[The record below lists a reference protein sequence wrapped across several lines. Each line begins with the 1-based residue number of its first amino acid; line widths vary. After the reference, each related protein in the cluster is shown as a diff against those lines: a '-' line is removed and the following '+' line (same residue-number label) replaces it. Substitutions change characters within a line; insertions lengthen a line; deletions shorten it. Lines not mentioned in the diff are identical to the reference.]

1 MNISEQSIELTARI
15 EEKCCDVFR
24 GLEQT
29 AFQNTRKVLE
39 AFQKEKVSD
48 SCFAGTTGYGY
59 DDLGRET
66 LDRVF
71 AVVFRAES
79 ALVRLQFVN
88 GTHAISSALYSMLA
102 PGDILLSATGLPYDT
117 LESTIG
123 IHSCRH
129 GSLRYYGIG
138 YRQVELDRSGGPDY
152 ASIRDGAA
160 DRNVKAVLIQRSR
173 GYADRRALTL
183 EEISGIIEAVHLT
196 NPDARILVDNCYG
209 EFTGTEE
216 PIEAGADLIAGS
228 LIKNP
233 GGGIAPAGGY
243 IAGKGELIEKAAMV
257 LTTPG
262 IGGECGATLGTSRLL
277 FQGLFLAPHTVCQ
290 ALKTAVFC
298 AAVLEEIGIE
308 TFPKW
313 NEKRSEIIQM
323 IRLADREKMLAFC
336 RGIQGGSPVD
346 SYVSP
351 EPWAMPGYENDVVMA
366 AGTFIQGSS
375 IELSC
380 DGPVREPFDLYLQGG
395 LTYESGKLGIMN
407 AVSAIMNET
416 SE

>member
-1 MNISEQSIELTARI
+1 
-15 EEKCCDVFR
+15 
-24 GLEQT
+24 
-29 AFQNTRKVLE
+29 
-39 AFQKEKVSD
+39 
-48 SCFAGTTGYGY
+48 
-59 DDLGRET
+59 
-66 LDRVF
+66 
-71 AVVFRAES
+71 
-79 ALVRLQFVN
+79 
-88 GTHAISSALYSMLA
+88 
-102 PGDILLSATGLPYDT
+102 
-117 LESTIG
+117 
-123 IHSCRH
+123 
-129 GSLRYYGIG
+129 
-138 YRQVELDRSGGPDY
+138 
-152 ASIRDGAA
+152 
-160 DRNVKAVLIQRSR
+160 
-173 GYADRRALTL
+173 
-183 EEISGIIEAVHLT
+183 
-196 NPDARILVDNCYG
+196 
-209 EFTGTEE
+209 
-216 PIEAGADLIAGS
+216 
-228 LIKNP
+228 
-233 GGGIAPAGGY
+233 
-243 IAGKGELIEKAAMV
+243 MV

>member
-1 MNISEQSIELTARI
+1 MALAARA
-15 EEKCCDVFR
+15 EEKCSVVFR
-24 GLEQT
+24 ELEQT
-29 AFQNTRKVLE
+29 AFLNTQKVLE
-39 AFQKEKVSD
+39 AFHREKVSD

-66 LDRVF
+66 LDRVY
-71 AVVFRAES
+71 ADVFRAES

-102 PGDILLSATGLPYDT
+102 PGEILLSATGLPYDT

-129 GSLRYYGIG
+129 GSLRFYGIG
-138 YRQVELDRSGGPDY
+138 YRQVDLDASGDPNY
-152 ASIRDGAA
+152 AGIREAA
-160 DRNVKAVLIQRSR
+160 SERNVKAVLIQRSR
-173 GYADRRALTL
+173 GYADRRALTV
-183 EEISGIIEAVHLT
+183 EEIRRICDTVHSV
-196 NPDARILVDNCYG
+196 NPNACVLVDNCYG
-209 EFTGTEE
+209 EFTETSE

-233 GGGIAPAGGY
+233 GGGLAPAGGF
-243 IAGKGELIEKAAMV
+243 IAGRKDLVEKAAMM

-262 IGGECGATLGTSRLL
+262 IGGECGATLGNSRLL

-298 AAVLEEIGIE
+298 AAVLEEIGIM
-308 TFPKW
+308 TSPKW
-313 NEKRSEIIQM
+313 NEKRSDIIQM
-323 IRLADREKMLAFC
+323 IRMADREKMLAFC

-346 SYVSP
+346 SYVTP
-351 EPWAMPGYENDVVMA
+351 EPWAMPGYECDVVMA
-366 AGTFIQGSS
+366 AGNFIQGSS

-380 DGPVREPFDLYLQGG
+380 DGPVREPYDLYLQGG
-395 LTYESGKLGIMN
+395 LTYESGKLGILN
-407 AVSAIMNET
+407 AVNTMMNVI